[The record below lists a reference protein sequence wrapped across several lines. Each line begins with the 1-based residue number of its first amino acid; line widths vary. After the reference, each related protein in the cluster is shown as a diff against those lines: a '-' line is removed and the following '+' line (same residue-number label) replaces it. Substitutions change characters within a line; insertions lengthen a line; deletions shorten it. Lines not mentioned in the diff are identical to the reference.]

1 MGIRDI
7 GGNDDILANKE
18 VQVISIRT
26 FRIRFPEFI
35 DTEDVRIQMAIN
47 DAVDMHMGKNEQ
59 RWGGIYDRALAYLAA
74 HLLTTGNSDRLG
86 DTSVKSGRVSSKT
99 AGGVSVGYAVVAKD
113 YGISEEFFMSS
124 SYGQQFML
132 MLRRCFVGI
141 MVAR

>member
-1 MGIRDI
+1 MGIRNS

-26 FRIRFPEFI
+26 FKIRFPEFM

-47 DAVDMHMGKNEQ
+47 DAIDIHMGKNER
-59 RWGGIYDRALAYLAA
+59 RWGGKYDRALGCLAA
-74 HLLTTGNSDRLG
+74 HLLTVADSGRLG

-132 MLRRCFVGI
+132 ILRRCFVGI